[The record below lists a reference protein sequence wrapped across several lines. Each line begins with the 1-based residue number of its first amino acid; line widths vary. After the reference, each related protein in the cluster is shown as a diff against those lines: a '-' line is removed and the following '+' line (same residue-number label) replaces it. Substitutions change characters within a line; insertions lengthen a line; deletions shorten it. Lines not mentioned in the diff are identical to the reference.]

1 MEKEFVPYELAL
13 RLKNLGFDEPCLNF
27 YQVKGR
33 FYASAIYIES
43 QYDVKEFCDTD
54 ISCLAPTFS
63 QAFRWFRDEYKLG
76 VQATRDGG
84 EWHFHIVY
92 YGDEHKSSPQRNL
105 TYVEKSSEDYE
116 EVELACLDKLIEIV
130 ELDNKLK

>member
-1 MEKEFVPYELAL
+1 MEKEFVPYKLAL
-13 RLKNLGFDEPCLNF
+13 RLKNLGFDEPCFGLYNLPE
-27 YQVKGR
+27 QNLG
-33 FYASAIYIES
+33 
-43 QYDVKEFCDTD
+43 TD
-54 ISCLAPTFS
+54 LKFGGNSNKYNSKWKFSAPTFS